1 MIYSSYTCKTRNAS
15 YVNEGHLTFFLYN
28 GMECMTKHIHRLTFH
43 LHTKKKTS
51 KGEHISTVRSK
62 E

>member
-1 MIYSSYTCKTRNAS
+1 
-15 YVNEGHLTFFLYN
+15 
-28 GMECMTKHIHRLTFH
+28 MTKHIHRLTFH

-51 KGEHISTVRSK
+51 KGEHLSTVRSK